1 MIKLKQDEVKIVR
14 ELIKN
19 PRISDNKIS
28 KTTNVPVMTVNRK
41 RKKLEESGFLRY
53 YTSFDIGEHGTKVFN
68 AKQLYIIRLKEG
80 ITKETYLRT
89 LEYDKRLQEFNAQYI
104 SWSYLGEK
112 DGQLTLCVILDAKT
126 ESDLVD
132 EFNGKIIPYIKE
144 KLGKD
149 SVENIITCRLH
160 TPIRF
165 LHNYLPFIN
174 MEKGFIKKDWLDDW
188 IFVDEVRSEINK

>member
-1 MIKLKQDEVKIVR
+1 MIKLKPDDVKIIR

-28 KTTNVPVMTVNRK
+28 KNTKIPVMSVNRK
-41 RKKLEESGFLRY
+41 RKKLEASGFLRY
-53 YTSFDIGEHGTKVFN
+53 YTSFDTGEHGTKFFN
-68 AKQLYIIRLKEG
+68 TKQLYIVRLKEG
-80 ITKETYLRT
+80 ITKEQYLQT
-89 LEYDKRLQEFNAQYI
+89 LEYDKNLREFNAQYI

-112 DGQLTLCVILDAKT
+112 EGQLAMCFILDAKT

-132 EFNGKIIPYIKE
+132 EFNGKIIPDIKE

-149 SVENIITCRLH
+149 SVEDVTTCRLH

-174 MEKGFIKKDWLDDW
+174 MEKGFMKKDWLDEW
-188 IFVDEVRSEINK
+188 IFIDEAKSDIK